1 MYSARGAGGHY
12 ILVVPSLDLV
22 IVHRVDN
29 DAPNK
34 DVKSVI
40 EQGLRPLVNSAS
52 FGHLVKLIL
61 EAKVTYS
68 PGPARAYRFTHVW
81 TGGR

>member
-1 MYSARGAGGHY
+1 MYSPRGAGGHY
-12 ILVVPSLDLV
+12 VLVIPSLDLV
-22 IVHRVDN
+22 IVYSVDN

-34 DVKSVI
+34 GVKGVI

-61 EAKVTYS
+61 EARTAEN
-68 PGPARAYRFTHVW
+68 P
-81 TGGR
+81 